1 MRRYHMLKQSR
12 TGKALRW
19 LLILVVSLIYI
30 FPFLWMLSNSFMSE
44 SQIFCIPPKFIPD
57 LLFTEH
63 MWDNYRCIF
72 EKWGFGNYLVNSIYV
87 ATLAAVGQVIVC
99 TLAGFALAKMNFRG
113 KNTVFAGL
121 MFTLMVPVQVVI
133 IPEYYLFMKL
143 GWMDTYA
150 PLIIPS
156 FLAGSF
162 GTFMMKEFFEQVP
175 SALFDAG
182 IIDGVNAWQMYRRI
196 YLPQAASSISTL
208 FIIAFMNNWNDLL
221 RPMLYIS
228 SKPRFTLTIGL
239 ANFQT
244 QYDVQWSLL
253 LAGSVVSV
261 LPLILVFCFCQRW
274 IIQNTMNSG
283 IKG

>member
-1 MRRYHMLKQSR
+1 MLKQS
-12 TGKALRW
+12 KVSKSLRFI
-19 LLILVVSLIYI
+19 LILVVSIIYI
-30 FPFLWMLSNSFMSE
+30 FPFLWMVTNSFMSE
-44 SQIFCIPPKFIPD
+44 GAIFSLPPKFVGD
-57 LLFTEH
+57 LLFTDQ
-63 MWDNYRCIF
+63 MWSNYKLIF
-72 EKWGFGNYLVNSIYV
+72 TKYGFGGYMMNSIFV
-87 ATLAAVGQVIVC
+87 ATLAAVGQILVC
-99 TLAGFALAKMNFRG
+99 TLAGFALAKMNFKG
-113 KNTVFAGL
+113 KSLVFGAL
-121 MFTLMVPVQVVI
+121 MVTLMVPVQVTI

-143 GWMDTYA
+143 GWMDTYLT
-150 PLIIPS
+150 LIIPS
-156 FLAGSF
+156 FLAGAF

-196 YLPQAASSISTL
+196 YLPQASSSISTL

-244 QYDVQWSLL
+244 QYDVKWSLL

-261 LPLILVFCFCQRW
+261 LPLTLVFCFCQRW
-274 IIQNTMNSG
+274 IIQNTMSSG